1 MNLLST
7 NFANLAFDVLVSM
20 MAISTIVC
28 LIIWLTSLDR
38 KTSATDRFS
47 VWKLAIVVLMIAP
60 IGTLLLPTYPLG
72 WFANQATASN
82 EVVSNVTSEQTAI
95 SGCLLYT
102 SPSPRDRG

>member
-38 KTSATDRFS
+38 KTSATDRE
-47 VWKLAIVVLMIAP
+47 
-60 IGTLLLPTYPLG
+60 LLSAG
-72 WFANQATASN
+72 S
-82 EVVSNVTSEQTAI
+82 
-95 SGCLLYT
+95 
-102 SPSPRDRG
+102 SPEKYCSRP